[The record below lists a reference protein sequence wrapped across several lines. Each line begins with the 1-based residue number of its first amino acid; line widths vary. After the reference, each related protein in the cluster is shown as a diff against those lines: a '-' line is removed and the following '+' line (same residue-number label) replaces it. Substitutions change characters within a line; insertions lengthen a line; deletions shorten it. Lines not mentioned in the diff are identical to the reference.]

1 MRGGTGR
8 ERGRDRASLDL
19 EWVVAFGWWIRGDR
33 EGSRGRRWALG
44 DWVDGDNEEETR
56 GGAAG
61 SKEDGGA

>member
-1 MRGGTGR
+1 MVGGFEGI
-8 ERGRDRASLDL
+8 GRDP
-19 EWVVAFGWWIRGDR
+19 
-33 EGSRGRRWALG
+33 EGEGGALG